1 MFHRQ
6 KLVTV
11 LWYDG
16 RAEEAAQHY
25 LSIFKNSKLL
35 GSSRPNPA
43 GPVLTVSFE
52 PEGREFMA
60 LNGGPMFKFTEAI
73 SIMVTCESQD
83 EIDYYWSR
91 LCEGGQESQCGWLK
105 DRFGLSWQVYP
116 SELAELTG
124 DPDPERAARATAAM
138 LQMRR
143 IDIEAIR
150 AAADGA
156 GQPAS

>member
-105 DRFGLSWQVYP
+105 DKFGVSWEIVP
-116 SELAELTG
+116 RELGEMMTS
-124 DPDPERAARATAAM
+124 
-138 LQMRR
+138 
-143 IDIEAIR
+143 
-150 AAADGA
+150 ADGA
-156 GQPAS
+156 AVQRVVAAFMVMKKFDVAKLREAFEGK